1 MKQLVSL
8 NNNLNDKALYHE
20 STCNNPNSLTLAC
33 RKRYAKGHS
42 ALILHAM
49 NTSIAL
55 PLPNVNL
62 SSMFIF
68 DTSVTLVYTTFHHK
82 AD

>member
-33 RKRYAKGHS
+33 RKRYAKGHF

-49 NTSIAL
+49 NRSIAL
-55 PLPNVNL
+55 PPPNVNL
-62 SSMFIF
+62 LAIF
-68 DTSVTLVYTTFHHK
+68 HF
-82 AD
+82 